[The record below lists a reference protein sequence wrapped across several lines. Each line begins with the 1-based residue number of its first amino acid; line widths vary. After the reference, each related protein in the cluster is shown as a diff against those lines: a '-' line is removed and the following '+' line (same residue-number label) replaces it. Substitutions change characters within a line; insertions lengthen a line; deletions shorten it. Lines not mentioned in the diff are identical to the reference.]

1 MKLKDWINKP
11 MTIQELFLACEDEIK
26 RSNKDKYIFISQDEE
41 GNGFHALHHYFTT
54 NQKYIKSYKDLI
66 YQIDEEEDL
75 EKIVLL
81 G

>member
-1 MKLKDWINKP
+1 MKLKDWTNKP

-26 RSNKDKYIFISQDEE
+26 RGNKDKYIFIASDEE
-41 GNGFHALHHYFTT
+41 GNGFHALHYYFTT
-54 NQKYIKSYKDLI
+54 NEKYIKGSKDLI
-66 YQIDEEEDL
+66 YQIQEEEDL